1 MDPIAAA
8 REHFIETDFASKPE
22 SPSYGAHRLH
32 PPSFREMQWVESTH
46 IPCDR
51 SHDLEEIIPLTLL
64 HQVFG
69 QFIDHCQIGTMTED
83 DNCRICTTM
92 K

>member
-1 MDPIAAA
+1 
-8 REHFIETDFASKPE
+8 
-22 SPSYGAHRLH
+22 
-32 PPSFREMQWVESTH
+32 MQWVESTH
-46 IPCDR
+46 IPCGR

-69 QFIDHCQIGTMTED
+69 QFIDDCQTGTVTED